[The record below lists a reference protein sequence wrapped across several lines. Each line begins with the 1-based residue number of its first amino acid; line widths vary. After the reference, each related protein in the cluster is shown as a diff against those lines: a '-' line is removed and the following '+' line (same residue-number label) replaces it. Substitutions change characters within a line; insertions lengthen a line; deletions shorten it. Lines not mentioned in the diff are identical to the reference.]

1 MLDMAGTREY
11 KQLNCS
17 YFSEIQNGRIYL
29 ANENLTRQ
37 SDSCIH
43 QLSFVIDN

>member
-17 YFSEIQNGRIYL
+17 YFSEIQNGPIYR
-29 ANENLTRQ
+29 AN
-37 SDSCIH
+37 
-43 QLSFVIDN
+43 

>member
-17 YFSEIQNGRIYL
+17 YFSEIQNGPIYL
-29 ANENLTRQ
+29 TN
-37 SDSCIH
+37 
-43 QLSFVIDN
+43 